1 MAKKATRSR
10 TENAP
15 KKGSVELTKVER
27 FYIEKNTSSS
37 VESVAKDL
45 GRPVDQIKEY
55 YQKALTERKNNDK
68 ITAFKLMNHNPEKG
82 YAVMTQEAAS
92 LEKPETQSKPSTTN
106 HIHKIR

>member
-1 MAKKATRSR
+1 MAKKATRPR

-15 KKGSVELTKVER
+15 EIKSTELTKVEI

-45 GRPVDQIKEY
+45 GRPVDEIKEC

-68 ITAFKLMNHNPEKG
+68 ITAFKLMNHNPKKG

-92 LEKPETQSKPSTTN
+92 LEKPATQSKSSTTN